1 MHLDIR
7 TILVLIMVSAFAIGA
22 AMFHVARHYPSYARR
37 ALNFWAGAT
46 TLHGVC
52 YLLLSLRGLAPDFLS
67 VVIANTLAVGAL
79 ALNYSAVMEIQRQPY
94 RLKGFAALTLL
105 IFASFCY
112 FLYVD
117 NNVAARIALIGVTAG
132 GLIALIGYRFMAQK
146 EHSKRGIYR
155 LTGLLYM
162 ATAAALLFRGG
173 HALTTNAFTQ
183 GLLTRGTIHDIS
195 FLAIFLTT
203 VIGAL
208 YFTLIVGDE
217 MTGELRRIA
226 TLDSLT
232 EIYNRRTFDE
242 LANKELARAGR
253 SGAAISLLEIDLD
266 HFKQVNDKYGH
277 AVGDIVLKATT
288 AAISAELR
296 QQDLFGRHG
305 GEEFC
310 VLLPDT
316 DAERVRTVAERI
328 RHRVEISQVPA
339 GSDQLAVTISI
350 GVATFAPGKDFNT
363 LMLEAD
369 LALYRAKAEGRNRV
383 AAAPIGV

>member
-7 TILVLIMVSAFAIGA
+7 TILVLIMVSSFFVGA
-22 AMFHVARHYPSYARR
+22 AMFPVARHYPSYARR
-37 ALNFWAGAT
+37 ALNFWAGAI
-46 TLHGVC
+46 TLHGAC
-52 YLLLSLRGLAPDFLS
+52 YLLLSLRGLIPDFLS
-67 VVIANTLAVGAL
+67 VVLANSLAVAAL

-105 IFASFCY
+105 IFAGFCY

-117 NNVAARIALIGVTAG
+117 DNVAARIAISGVIAG
-132 GLIALIGYRFMAQK
+132 GLIALVGYRFMAEK
-146 EHSKRGIYR
+146 ERSKRGIYR
-155 LTGLLYM
+155 LTGLLFM
-162 ATAAALLFRGG
+162 VTAGILLFRGG
-173 HALTTNAFTQ
+173 YALSPNTFTQ
-183 GLLTRGTIHDIS
+183 GLLTRGTIQDIS
-195 FLAIFLTT
+195 FIAIFLTM
-203 VIGAL
+203 VIGTL

-217 MTGELRRIA
+217 MTRELRRLA

-232 EIYNRRTFDE
+232 EIYNRHTFDE
-242 LANKELARAGR
+242 LANKELARASR
-253 SGAAISLLEIDLD
+253 SGAAVSLLEIDLD
-266 HFKQVNDKYGH
+266 HFKLVNDRHGH

-288 AAISAELR
+288 AAVSTELR

-310 VLLPDT
+310 ILLPDT
-316 DAERVRTVAERI
+316 DAERVLTVAERI
-328 RHRVEISQVPA
+328 RKRVENTQIPA
-339 GSDQLAVTISI
+339 GDDQLAVTISI